1 MESVKTGGQITFVD
15 YVQFLA
21 SVYSNINY
29 DSPVSPAPTDGKAMP
44 TMRTTKARTINRFP
58 LDFPLSLI
66 LFFTSYLV
74 K

>member
-29 DSPVSPAPTDGKAMP
+29 D
-44 TMRTTKARTINRFP
+44 
-58 LDFPLSLI
+58 I
-66 LFFTSYLV
+66 LRGYE